1 MDDEYSIEYT
11 IKFSLNWTGAVDNNW
26 ETPGNWDCNMV
37 PDEFTD
43 VVIKSGTVVL
53 NTSAAVR
60 SLQLG
65 SAANLSVVG
74 GNDLR
79 VKR

>member
-1 MDDEYSIEYT
+1 MRAEPVGQADRHAPPRFDE
-11 IKFSLNWTGAVDNNW
+11 
-26 ETPGNWDCNMV
+26 
-37 PDEFTD
+37 EF
-43 VVIKSGTVVL
+43 VLGVIGVVL
-53 NTSAAVR
+53 GDGVALVEAVFVM
-60 SLQLG
+60 QG